1 MKNIKV
7 GPGSTILLLALSM
20 QAQSEPVSEEKVL
33 RAVSQGIRTCTGVT
47 EVQQG
52 GSQFRLIMGG
62 NVRTEFDL
70 TDMFIASNWSDRVYL
85 RCSAPGC
92 VSQFVASGGQ
102 WVAASPENT
111 ISLSCPGAEKRITA
125 QLAYYYEYLRNK
137 NADDEATVEEA
148 ENNWKE
154 IGSVKTSFGPSLVE
168 IDQSSIQED
177 TPAGTPTDLPYEQ
190 AKGKKSAWVRV
201 SFPPYHANGKSMSS
215 SAMHLIFDCDIRHV
229 KVDGMI
235 AYGGPRG
242 TGEEL
247 ESSLDDERALW
258 SKVPSRTPQELAFK
272 VLCGRTTRVIQ

>member
-70 TDMFIASNWSDRVYL
+70 ADMFIASNWSDRVYL
-85 RCSAPGC
+85 RCNAPGC

-102 WVAASPENT
+102 WVAGSPENT

-125 QLAYYYEYLRNK
+125 QLAYFYENSRNK
-137 NADDEATVEEA
+137 NVDVEERVEDS
-148 ENNWKE
+148 ENSWKE
-154 IGSVKTSFGPSLVE
+154 IGSVKSSFGPSIVE

-177 TPAGTPTDLPYEQ
+177 TPSGTPSDLPYEQ
-190 AKGKKSAWVRV
+190 PKGNKAAWIRI
-201 SFPPYHANGKSMSS
+201 SFPPYHARGKSMSS
-215 SAMHLIFDCDIRHV
+215 SAMHVIFNCDIRQV

-235 AYGGPRG
+235 AYEGPRG

-247 ESSLDDERALW
+247 ESSLDNERALW
-258 SKVPSRTPQELAFK
+258 AKVPSRTPQELAFK
-272 VLCGRTTRVIQ
+272 VLCGRTNRVIE